1 MNMKKGRWKVYAAW
15 IAFTEAVGAAAGL
28 LTREDVKLY
37 EATIRKPP
45 LSPPG
50 WVFPVVWS
58 LLYALMSTGAA
69 RISLT
74 EPSEKRRR
82 CLRLYLAQLGLTFLW
97 PFLFFGLQAFSFA
110 FFWLV
115 LLWALLVWM
124 TLSFREL
131 DRPAAYLQIP
141 YLVWVF
147 FAGYLNFGV
156 WILNGS

>member
-1 MNMKKGRWKVYAAW
+1 MNMKKGNGKVYAAW
-15 IAFTEAVGAAAGL
+15 IAFSEAVGAAAGL

-37 EATIRKPP
+37 EATVRKPP

-58 LLYALMSTGAA
+58 LLYAMMGAGAA

-74 EPSEKRRR
+74 EPSAARRR
-82 CLRLYLAQLGLTFLW
+82 CLRLYLVQLGVNFVW
-97 PFLFFGLQAFSFA
+97 PFLFFSFQAFPLA

-115 LLWALLVWM
+115 LLWALIVWM

-131 DRPAAYLQIP
+131 DRPASNLQIP
-141 YLVWVF
+141 YLIWVF

-156 WILNGS
+156 WMLNGS